1 MTVKRR
7 LDDPPKALLVR
18 HGIAMRV
25 VRDLEPEE
33 RVALLLAVV
42 DPARR

>member
-1 MTVKRR
+1 M
-7 LDDPPKALLVR
+7 LR

-25 VRDLEPEE
+25 VRELEADE

-42 DPARR
+42 SPPQPAKAPQRLAA